1 MRLLLCDPSE
11 YSPRS
16 PSTEKRVPAHLYLRT
31 GIVEA
36 ADDGVRAGV
45 IAAESMAGLA
55 RDEG

>member
-1 MRLLLCDPSE
+1 MLLCDPSE